1 MSYHSQLAT
10 DRDPICLQRVRLRL
24 IEVACVWKAD
34 RELETGPWQLKAADG
49 KVVLVGMEMDILPT
63 TCGYRWCAE
72 RTDDGQTR
80 CKL

>member
-1 MSYHSQLAT
+1 MKCIIIIIIINRS
-10 DRDPICLQRVRLRL
+10 R
-24 IEVACVWKAD
+24 
-34 RELETGPWQLKAADG
+34 QLKAADG